1 MSTINIIKQTI
12 SLDITTAIRRMA
24 GVHNISEPD
33 QLAQEL
39 LVHLGIVDRDTVPMK
54 TTVAVVP
61 PPPTTT
67 TSGSDADAEAESVGK
82 KERSRMVSA
91 KQKKP
96 VLEQF
101 PDTAEK
107 KVMDVLLK
115 GYKAATQ
122 EEIDSLMTPEKSK
135 ENTFLLYVQKVRAV
149 AVAVAPAAV
158 VPVAEVKEKKTKAK
172 AKKAVGRVKFNATE
186 LKIFK
191 KIVES
196 AGSTV
201 TDVLKQEFV
210 DYVAAKSEEE
220 FAVVALEG
228 HMRAFVES
236 KKQGAEPKAGNGEMT
251 PSEYDASRKGT
262 GKGPEY
268 DTSDAEA
275 GEDEDEDLVEFTHNE
290 ETLLKGVVSGKIF
303 RSTAEAGDVQIGV
316 CGQGQ
321 FKDVKRVA

>member
-12 SLDITTAIRRMA
+12 SLDITTALRRMA

-33 QLAQEL
+33 LLAQEL
-39 LVHLGIVDRDTVPMK
+39 LVHLGIVDRETVPMK
-54 TTVAVVP
+54 TTVSVVP
-61 PPPTTT
+61 PPPT

-101 PDTAEK
+101 PDTADK

-122 EEIDSLMTPEKSK
+122 AEIDSLMTPDSK
-135 ENTFLLYVQKVRAV
+135 ENAFLLYVQKVRAV
-149 AVAVAPAAV
+149 PVAAPAAAAA
-158 VPVAEVKEKKTKAK
+158 VPEVKEKKAK
-172 AKKAVGRVKFNATE
+172 AKKEVGRVKFNATE

-201 TDVLKQEFV
+201 TDGLKQEFV

-228 HMRAFVES
+228 HMRAFVEG
-236 KKQGAEPKAGNGEMT
+236 KKQVAAEPEAKAGNGDMT
-251 PSEYDASRKGT
+251 PSEYDAAR
-262 GKGPEY
+262 KGPEY
-268 DTSDAEA
+268 DT
-275 GEDEDEDLVEFTHNE
+275 DEDEDLVEFTHNE

-303 RSTAEAGDVQIGV
+303 RSTKEAGDVQVGV
-316 CGQGQ
+316 AGQGQ
-321 FKDVKRVA
+321 FKDVKV

>member
-12 SLDITTAIRRMA
+12 SLDITTALRRMA

-33 QLAQEL
+33 LLAQEL
-39 LVHLGIVDRDTVPMK
+39 LVHLGIVDRDTVPIK
-54 TTVAVVP
+54 ATVAVVP
-61 PPPTTT
+61 PPPPM
-67 TSGSDADAEAESVGK
+67 TSGSDADAEADSVGK

-122 EEIDSLMTPEKSK
+122 AEIDSLMTPDSK
-135 ENTFLLYVQKVRAV
+135 ENAFLLYVQKVRAV
-149 AVAVAPAAV
+149 PVAAPVPAPAAAAA
-158 VPVAEVKEKKTKAK
+158 VPAAKEKKVK
-172 AKKAVGRVKFNATE
+172 AKKEVGRVKFNATE

-201 TDVLKQEFV
+201 TDSLKQEFV
-210 DYVAAKSEEE
+210 DYVAAKSDED

-228 HMRAFVES
+228 HMRAFVDG
-236 KKQGAEPKAGNGEMT
+236 KKQPQVAVEPKAGNGELT
-251 PSEYDASRKGT
+251 PSEYDALHKDV
-262 GKGPEY
+262 E
-268 DTSDAEA
+268 DD
-275 GEDEDEDLVEFTHNE
+275 EDEDEDLVEFTHNE

-303 RSTAEAGDVQIGV
+303 RSTAEAGDVQVGV
-316 CGQGQ
+316 AGQGQ
-321 FKDVKRVA
+321 FKDVKV

>member
-24 GVHNISEPD
+24 GVHNITEPD

-39 LVHLGIVDRDTVPMK
+39 LVHLGIVDRDTVPTEPRK
-54 TTVAVVP
+54 QVVAP
-61 PPPTTT
+61 PPT

-101 PDTAEK
+101 PDTADK

-115 GYKAATQ
+115 GYKASTQ
-122 EEIDSLMTPEKSK
+122 AEIDSLMTPDSK
-135 ENTFLLYVQKVRAV
+135 ENAFLLYVQKVRAV
-149 AVAVAPAAV
+149 PAPVAP
-158 VPVAEVKEKKTKAK
+158 VPEVKEKKAK
-172 AKKAVGRVKFNATE
+172 AKKEVGRVKFNATE

-196 AGSTV
+196 AGSVV

-228 HMRAFVES
+228 HMRAFVEG
-236 KKQGAEPKAGNGEMT
+236 KKQVVEPKAGNGELT
-251 PSEYDASRKGT
+251 PSEYDARQHLGDMK
-262 GKGPEY
+262 
-268 DTSDAEA
+268 DV
-275 GEDEDEDLVEFTHNE
+275 GEDEEEEDLVLFTHNDE
-290 ETLLKGVVSGKIF
+290 ELLIGEKSGKIY
-303 RSTAEAGDVQIGV
+303 RSTAEAGDVQVGV
-316 CGQGQ
+316 AGQGQ
-321 FKDVKRVA
+321 FKDVKV

>member
-1 MSTINIIKQTI
+1 MSTINNIKQAI
-12 SLDITTAIRRMA
+12 SLDITTALRRMA
-24 GVHNISEPD
+24 GVHNITEPD

-54 TTVAVVP
+54 TTVAVVAP
-61 PPPTTT
+61 PP

-122 EEIDSLMTPEKSK
+122 AEIDSLMTPANSK
-135 ENTFLLYVQKVRAV
+135 ENAFLLYVQKVRATPP
-149 AVAVAPAAV
+149 PAE
-158 VPVAEVKEKKTKAK
+158 VPAVKEKKAK
-172 AKKAVGRVKFNATE
+172 ASKKEAGRVKFNATE

-201 TDVLKQEFV
+201 TDGLKQEFV
-210 DYVAAKSEEE
+210 DFVAAKSEEE

-228 HMRAFVES
+228 HMRAFVEG
-236 KKQGAEPKAGNGEMT
+236 KKQPKAGNGELT
-251 PSEYDASRKGT
+251 PSEYDAARK
-262 GKGPEY
+262 
-268 DTSDAEA
+268 DD
-275 GEDEDEDLVEFTHNE
+275 DEDEDLVSLTHNE
-290 ETLLKGVVSGKIF
+290 EELLMGEKSGRIY
-303 RSTAEAGDVQIGV
+303 RSTAEAGDVQVGV
-316 CGQGQ
+316 AGQGQ
-321 FKDVKRVA
+321 FKDVKKPE

>member
-24 GVHNISEPD
+24 GVHNITEPD
-33 QLAQEL
+33 ELAQEL

-61 PPPTTT
+61 PPPPH

-122 EEIDSLMTPEKSK
+122 AEIDSLMTPENSK
-135 ENTFLLYVQKVRAV
+135 ENAFLLYVQKVRA
-149 AVAVAPAAV
+149 AL
-158 VPVAEVKEKKTKAK
+158 VPVPEVKEKKTKAK
-172 AKKAVGRVKFNATE
+172 AKKEVGRVKFNATE

-201 TDVLKQEFV
+201 TDGLKQEFV
-210 DYVAAKSEEE
+210 DYVAAKSDAD

-228 HMRAFVES
+228 HMRAFVDS
-236 KKQGAEPKAGNGEMT
+236 KKEVRAGNGEMT
-251 PSEYDASRKGT
+251 PSEYDALH
-262 GKGPEY
+262 E
-268 DTSDAEA
+268 D
-275 GEDEDEDLVEFTHNE
+275 DEDEDLVEFTHNE

-303 RSTAEAGDVQIGV
+303 RSTVEAGDVQVGV
-316 CGQGQ
+316 CGKGQ

>member
-39 LVHLGIVDRDTVPMK
+39 LVHLGIVDRDTVPIK
-54 TTVAVVP
+54 ATVEVAP
-61 PPPTTT
+61 PPPLLTS
-67 TSGSDADAEAESVGK
+67 SGSDADVEAESVGK

-158 VPVAEVKEKKTKAK
+158 VPVAGVKEKKTKAK
-172 AKKAVGRVKFNATE
+172 AKKEVGRVKFNATE

-251 PSEYDASRKGT
+251 PSEYDASRKGK

>member
-24 GVHNISEPD
+24 GVHNITEPD

-39 LVHLGIVDRDTVPMK
+39 LVHLGIVDRDTVPTATQK
-54 TTVAVVP
+54 QVVP
-61 PPPTTT
+61 PPPT
-67 TSGSDADAEAESVGK
+67 TSGSDADAEAESVTK

-122 EEIDSLMTPEKSK
+122 EEIDSLMKPDSK
-135 ENTFLLYVQKVRAV
+135 ENAFLLYVQKVRAV
-149 AVAVAPAAV
+149 PAPAAP
-158 VPVAEVKEKKTKAK
+158 VPEVKEKKAK
-172 AKKAVGRVKFNATE
+172 AKKEVGRVKFNATE

-201 TDVLKQEFV
+201 TDGLKQEFV
-210 DYVAAKSEEE
+210 DYVAGKSEEE

-228 HMRAFVES
+228 HMRAFVEG
-236 KKQGAEPKAGNGEMT
+236 KKQVAAESKAGNGEMT
-251 PSEYDASRKGT
+251 PAEYDAAR
-262 GKGPEY
+262 KGPEY
-268 DTSDAEA
+268 DT
-275 GEDEDEDLVEFTHNE
+275 DEDLVEFTHDE
-290 ETLLKGVVSGKIF
+290 ETLLIGEKSGKIF
-303 RSTAEAGDVQIGV
+303 RSTAEAGDVQVGV
-316 CGQGQ
+316 AGQGQ
-321 FKDVKRVA
+321 FKGVEKPE